1 MTANAAAIEG
11 RGAMHR
17 LQANGTTIAYAR
29 CGTGPPIV
37 LMHGAEADHSMFAT
51 LAAQLEKRLT
61 VIAYDQRDS
70 GDTCNPVQPY
80 TLEDMGDDAAALIE
94 GLGFEKAHVYG
105 TSLGSLIA
113 QSLAVRHP
121 ERVDRLVLAA
131 AIRIGRTL
139 AEIAP
144 ETAKRLFELRVDR
157 ARNAEEIARIFYPEA
172 HLAAHPE
179 AVELFKLQR
188 RSPEQLQRR
197 AALLGPTP
205 ILDLSRITA
214 PTLVLAGRE
223 DRLVPCAH
231 SLSIAEEIQRAQT
244 SVLEGVGHV
253 NAIQAPE
260 RVAQVIFQFLGVA

>member
-1 MTANAAAIEG
+1 MSHGQMTANAATIEV
-11 RGAMHR
+11 RGAMR

-29 CGTGPPIV
+29 SGTGPPIV

-70 GDTCNPVQPY
+70 GDTCNPGQPY
-80 TLEDMGDDAAALIE
+80 TLEDMDDDAAALIE

-121 ERVDRLVLAA
+121 RRVDRLVLAA

-157 ARNAEEIARIFYPEA
+157 
-172 HLAAHPE
+172 
-179 AVELFKLQR
+179 
-188 RSPEQLQRR
+188 
-197 AALLGPTP
+197 
-205 ILDLSRITA
+205 
-214 PTLVLAGRE
+214 
-223 DRLVPCAH
+223 
-231 SLSIAEEIQRAQT
+231 
-244 SVLEGVGHV
+244 
-253 NAIQAPE
+253 
-260 RVAQVIFQFLGVA
+260 